1 MRRRAKPAKAKVEAK
16 LPVARKSARNEGS
29 RVHDL
34 EERLAK
40 ALAREAEALDQQ
52 TATAEI
58 LRVISSS
65 PTAVQPVFDAIVASA
80 ARLCDAD
87 FSAVVRFDGGLLHLV
102 AVNNMSPAE
111 TAAYHT
117 LFPRAPG
124 RHFAFGRAFVDERP
138 VHIEDIEA
146 DPDYDPRTR
155 EVLQRAAIY
164 RTVLAVPILQ
174 NGVPIGTSSRPHRRT
189 FTRYSKQSVRARS
202 GCSGPTLVAL
212 FDSTES

>member
-1 MRRRAKPAKAKVEAK
+1 MRRRAKPAKAKVTAK
-16 LPVARKSARNEGS
+16 LHVARKSLKNDGS
-29 RVHDL
+29 RVDEL
-34 EERLAK
+34 EKRL
-40 ALAREAEALDQQ
+40 AEALEQQ
-52 TATAEI
+52 AATAEI
-58 LRVISSS
+58 LRVISGS

-87 FSAVVRFDGGLLHLV
+87 FSAVVRFDRGLLHLV

-124 RHFAFGRAFVDERP
+124 RHFAFGRAFVDKRP

-174 NGVPIGTSSRPHRRT
+174 NGVPIGVSAVAD
-189 FTRYSKQSVRARS
+189 TR
-202 GCSGPTLVAL
+202 
-212 FDSTES
+212 